1 MDNESTPIESV
12 QIDEIEKTHQSEA
25 EAALAEL
32 SGDQPEPAVQMPPA
46 PMTQIQNE
54 PINRHTQI
62 IEEDIAMDV
71 DQDSFTDTL
80 LQLLLTAL
88 VVAVAVFIFFSP
100 KVRILLEPFIGTGYM
115 ALGIRAIIIGA
126 ISLVPSLVFL

>member
-32 SGDQPEPAVQMPPA
+32 SGGQSEPVQMPHNS
-46 PMTQIQNE
+46 MTQIHRE
-54 PINRHTQI
+54 PIIHHTQI
-62 IEEDIAMDV
+62 TEEDTSMDV
-71 DQDSFTDTL
+71 EQDSLTDTL
-80 LQLLLTAL
+80 LSLLLTAL

-100 KVRILLEPFIGTGYM
+100 KVRVLLEPFIGTGYV
-115 ALGIRAIIIGA
+115 ALAIRAIAIGA
-126 ISLVPSLVFL
+126 VSIVPSLVFL

>member
-12 QIDEIEKTHQSEA
+12 QIDEIEKSHQSEA

-32 SGDQPEPAVQMPPA
+32 SGGSPEPVQMPPA
-46 PMTQIQNE
+46 PMPQMHSTPMIHQPQI
-54 PINRHTQI
+54 T
-62 IEEDIAMDV
+62 EEDTVMDIEHE
-71 DQDSFTDTL
+71 SFTDTL
-80 LQLLLTAL
+80 LQLIITAL

-100 KVRILLEPFIGTGYM
+100 KVRVLLEPFIGTGYM
-115 ALGIRAIIIGA
+115 ALGIRAILIGA